1 MRFFNIVAAVAL
13 SATPDAAQQRSI
25 TVTDEVIGRTP
36 VSVAAGMEDVNH
48 EIYGGIYAQ
57 MVFGEAF
64 AEPERSPGISGMWRA
79 TGSGSTYSLTGTA
92 PFKAKQSQ
100 RIARSATGQ
109 WGGIENS
116 GLNRQGMSIVRGR
129 DYDGE
134 VWVRSD
140 RRSSVRISFQYGDAG
155 ANYGTQTLLVEPG
168 GWRRYQLRMK
178 ATGTDDHTRLAI
190 ETREAGT
197 LDLGYV
203 YLQPGAW
210 GRYKR
215 LPVRADVVQ
224 AMLDQKLQ
232 AIRFGGCANS
242 GCGDVSEYRWKA
254 MVGDPARRPVT
265 RGFWYPQESN
275 GWGMFDFLR
284 LGEAMGIEAVPSL
297 DIDERPGDV
306 RDLMDYLYGPESTA
320 WGARRAADGHPA
332 PYVQKRLQLGNEN
345 AIDDAYLAKF
355 KALAEVIWSYDRTI
369 RLVVGDFTYA
379 DVIKDP
385 YRFTG
390 GGKIASLAAHRRILE
405 LAAAHGAEVDFDVH
419 LWTEKTKGVLAQI
432 AALDSYAAALAK
444 IAPKNARWKVVV
456 FELNADT
463 HDMTRALANAYAI
476 TALQRRPY
484 VDVISSANALQVDGQ
499 NDNGWNQGLVFMSQ
513 SSVWVQPPWYV
524 HRMIADSQRAS
535 VLRADVGGGDD
546 EWAQVTAFGDARGR
560 SLHLVNASDEER
572 SYDLDFG
579 GRWRGA
585 TVRTTILGPERGR
598 AVNTAHNA
606 AAVAPTSGN
615 LTLDAAGRAK
625 WRLPPRS
632 FTTMQINAPGTDPAP
647 NRR

>member
-1 MRFFNIVAAVAL
+1 MRLSSLFAAVAL
-13 SATPDAAQQRSI
+13 AGTPLAAQQRSI
-25 TVTDEVIGRTP
+25 TLTDEVIGRTP
-36 VSVAAGMEDVNH
+36 VSVATGMEDVNH

-79 TGSGSTYSLTGTA
+79 TGTGAAYSLIGAA
-92 PFKAKQSQ
+92 PFKARQSQ
-100 RIARSATGQ
+100 RIVRTAAGA
-109 WGGIENS
+109 WGGVENS
-116 GLNRQGMSIVRGR
+116 GLNRQGMSLVRGR

-134 VWVRSD
+134 IWLRSD
-140 RRSSVRISFQYGDAG
+140 RRLSVRVSFQRSDGALYGA
-155 ANYGTQTLLVEPG
+155 QTITVEPG
-168 GWRRYQLRMK
+168 DWRRYPLALK
-178 ATGTDDHTRLAI
+178 ARATDVHARLAI
-190 ETREAGT
+190 ETRAGGT

-210 GRYKR
+210 GRYKG

-224 AMLDQKLQ
+224 AMRDQGLQ

-275 GWGMFDFLR
+275 GWGIFDFLR
-284 LGEAMGIEAVPSL
+284 LGEAMRVEAVPSL
-297 DIDERPGDV
+297 DIDERPADV
-306 RDLMDYLYGPESTA
+306 HDLMDYLYGPASTA
-320 WGARRAADGHPA
+320 WGGRRIADGHPA

-345 AIDDAYLAKF
+345 AIDDAYVAKF
-355 KALAEVIWSYDRTI
+355 KALAEVIWSYDPTI

-390 GGKIASLAAHRRILE
+390 GGKVASLAAHRKILE

-419 LWTEKTKGVLAQI
+419 LWTEKTKGVRAQI
-432 AALDSYAAALAK
+432 AALDSYAAALTK
-444 IAPKNARWKVVV
+444 IAPRRARWKVVV
-456 FELNADT
+456 FELNADA

-513 SSVWVQPPWYV
+513 SSVWVQPPWHV
-524 HRMIADSQRAS
+524 HRMIAESQRGE
-535 VLRADVGGGDD
+535 VLRADVRGADD
-546 EWAQVTAFGDARGR
+546 EWVQATAFGDARGR
-560 SLHLVNASDEER
+560 SLHLVNAADEER
-572 SYDLDFG
+572 TYALDFG
-579 GRWRGA
+579 GRWAGGV
-585 TVRTTILGPERGR
+585 VRTTMLGPERAR
-598 AVNTAHNA
+598 AVNTSHNP
-606 AAVAPTSGN
+606 AAVVPTTGS
-615 LTLDAAGRAK
+615 LTLDAAGRAT

-632 FTTMQINAPGTDPAP
+632 FTTMRIDAPGSDPAP
-647 NRR
+647 DRR